1 MRELQNKRRL
11 RREDSQVLFY
21 MHINLELLECVYL
34 TSAMLMEI
42 PWMAAH
48 AFDYRPRIFSKSF
61 HYQLYGKVWK
71 LFRQTEQ
78 VQEMLT
84 RKIQEESLRT
94 YLFTYNS
101 VYDSLSLYTLAEM
114 FDLPPSVVHSTISKM
129 IINEELQASWD
140 EPTQTVVMHRGAEP
154 SLLQSLALQLADK
167 VSNLVENNERIYD
180 TRHGGFVQFKDR
192 Q

>member
-1 MRELQNKRRL
+1 MREHVVAASK
-11 RREDSQVLFY
+11 
-21 MHINLELLECVYL
+21 
-34 TSAMLMEI
+34 AMKKGD
-42 PWMAAH
+42 WKQCK
-48 AFDYRPRIFSKSF
+48 DYI
-61 HYQLYGKVWK
+61 LAVKVWK

-114 FDLPPSVVHSTISKM
+114 FDLPPSVVQYSTISKM

-167 VSNLVENNERIYD
+167 VKHFVTVKSTCFL
-180 TRHGGFVQFKDR
+180 TRS
-192 Q
+192 